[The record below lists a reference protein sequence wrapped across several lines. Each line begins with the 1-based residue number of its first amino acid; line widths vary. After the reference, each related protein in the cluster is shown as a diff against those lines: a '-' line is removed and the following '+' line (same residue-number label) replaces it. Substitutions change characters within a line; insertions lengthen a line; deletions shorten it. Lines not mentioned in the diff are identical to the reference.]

1 MKLVYIAD
9 LHLRASAPINRKD
22 DYVEEQFRKL
32 DFIID
37 YVNSVDGVLLIGG
50 DVFDRATNHPSWFLN
65 RIIRSFTSIKYISDI
80 IPGNHDL
87 LGHSLETFDA
97 NSICLLDYLGRVRVF
112 KEQSVMFYD
121 KVQVQMLPF
130 GCTFD
135 TSHITNPMD
144 VPCPNKILLLH
155 EPVFE
160 DTVPFYMPDAL
171 NVEQLEKKYPGFAMY
186 LAGDIHI
193 PCQKSKT
200 LVSGSMMRMTTAQK
214 DHKPRFYVIDSD
226 TLEVETVFI
235 PINEDVWKDVSETVD
250 NAELKEELKEL
261 ALAMQERDEQLDYS
275 KVCEQLS
282 GDYWGTFDKLIN
294 EYKSKK
300 EK

>member
-9 LHLRASAPINRKD
+9 LHLRASTPINRKD

-37 YVNSVDGVLLIGG
+37 YTNSVDGVLLIGG

-65 RIIRSFTSIKYISDI
+65 RVMKSFLHLQGWLHI

-87 LGHSLETFDA
+87 LGHSLADPDT
-97 NSICLLDYLGRVRVF
+97 NSIKLLSYLIEGCHNHFDLGYAVYGKSAIRF
-112 KEQSVMFYD
+112 T
-121 KVQVQMLPF
+121 PF
-130 GCTFD
+130 GLAPDIEGFRPD
-135 TSHITNPMD
+135 YN
-144 VPCPNKILLLH
+144 NILVLH

-160 DTVPFYMPDAL
+160 DAVPFYMPDAL
-171 NVEQLEKKYPGFAMY
+171 NVEQLEKKYPGFDMY

-235 PINEDVWKDVSETVD
+235 PINEDVWKDVSETVE
-250 NAELKEELKEL
+250 NTELKEELKEL

>member
-32 DFIID
+32 DFIIN
-37 YVNSVDGVLLIGG
+37 YVNSIEGVLLIGG

-65 RIIRSFTSIKYISDI
+65 RVCTSFLRCRSKVLV

-87 LGHSLETFDA
+87 LGHNLETIEQNTIYTINFLH
-97 NSICLLDYLGRVRVF
+97 NSYVF
-112 KEQSVMFYD
+112 TEFALKEIGSA
-121 KVQVQMLPF
+121 LIHLIPF
-130 GCTFD
+130 GEKHRGLDVLNTRNEK
-135 TSHITNPMD
+135 HIL
-144 VPCPNKILLLH
+144 VVH

-160 DTVPFYMPDAL
+160 DAVPFYMPDAL
-171 NVEQLEKKYPGFAMY
+171 NVEQLEKKYPGFDMY

-235 PINEDVWKDVSETVD
+235 PINEDVWKDVSD
-250 NAELKEELKEL
+250 IAEDSVLKEDLREL

-282 GDYWGTFDKLIN
+282 GAYWVAFDKLIN
-294 EYKSKK
+294 DYKSKK